1 LRSRQHVVVGG
12 NFATYAG
19 AAVTI
24 PISAFIIVKNE
35 EKRLPRT
42 ISALKPWV
50 DEIIVV
56 DSGSSDRTMEL
67 ARSLGAKVSYN
78 EWKGYGSQKGF
89 AERLCRNMWVL
100 NIDADEVVTPELA
113 AEIQT
118 LFPGGRAPDPAA
130 YRLRILTVYP
140 GEDKPRPWANDYNE
154 VRLYH
159 RSAGAYREHPVYDRV
174 ILGNMEP
181 RQLRQPIF
189 HYSYLSFSHIIEKNN
204 HFSSF
209 RSQNSQRRSAAYL
222 KFRLAIEF
230 PLNFLKCYFGR
241 RHIFGGWKGFYFAL
255 CHAFMRTTR
264 IAKMLELAWGQ
275 EKPED
280 AEVFV
285 TLPAARRARASIKAE
300 AAQPSLVSLMH
311 RKEVGR

>member
-1 LRSRQHVVVGG
+1 MTAICSCRSE
-12 NFATYAG
+12 FAPYTG
-19 AAVTI
+19 TPVTI

-35 EKRLPRT
+35 EKRLPKT
-42 ISALKPWV
+42 IAALKPWV

-56 DSGSSDRTMEL
+56 DSGSTDRTMEL

-78 EWKGYGSQKGF
+78 EWRGYGSQKSF

-100 NIDADEVVTPELA
+100 NVDADEVVTPQLA
-113 AEIQT
+113 DEIQA
-118 LFPGGRAPDPAA
+118 LFPNGRAPEPSA

-140 GEDKPRPWANDYNE
+140 GDDKPRPWANDYNE

-159 RSAGAYREHPVYDRV
+159 QSIGAYREHQVHDRV
-174 ILGNMEP
+174 ILRNTEP

-189 HYSYLSFSHIIEKNN
+189 HHSFLSFSHIIEKNN
-204 HFSSF
+204 YFSSF
-209 RSQNSQRRSAAYL
+209 RSQNSQPRSSAYL

-264 IAKMLELAWGQ
+264 IAKMLELTWGQ

-285 TLPAARRARASIKAE
+285 ALPAVRSARSKAS
-300 AAQPSLVSLMH
+300 
-311 RKEVGR
+311 

>member
-1 LRSRQHVVVGG
+1 MEQLKHRLLAFSAIYSCKADVAIYTGSP
-12 NFATYAG
+12 
-19 AAVTI
+19 VTI
-24 PISAFIIVKNE
+24 PVSAFIIVKNE

-56 DSGSSDRTMEL
+56 DSGSTDRTMEI

-100 NIDADEVVTPELA
+100 NVDADEVVTPELA
-113 AEIQT
+113 AEIMA
-118 LFPGGRAPDPAA
+118 LFAGGRAPEPSA

-140 GEDKPRPWANDYNE
+140 GDEKPRPWANDYNE

-159 RSAGAYREHPVYDRV
+159 RSIGAYREHPVHDRV
-174 ILGNMEP
+174 ILRNTAP

-189 HYSYLSFSHIIEKNN
+189 HHAYLSFSHIIEKNN

-209 RSQNSQRRSAAYL
+209 RSQNSRARSSAYL
-222 KFRLAIEF
+222 KFRLAIEL
-230 PLNFLKCYFGR
+230 PLTFLKCYFGR

-275 EKPED
+275 EKPES

-285 TLPAARRARASIKAE
+285 TLPASRRARRALRSSSSS
-300 AAQPSLVSLMH
+300 P
-311 RKEVGR
+311 

>member
-1 LRSRQHVVVGG
+1 M
-12 NFATYAG
+12 
-19 AAVTI
+19 TI

-35 EKRLPRT
+35 EKRLLKT
-42 ISALKPWV
+42 LSALKPWV

-56 DSGSSDRTMEL
+56 DSGSTDRTMEL

-78 EWKGYGSQKGF
+78 EWRGYGSQKSF
-89 AERLCRNMWVL
+89 AERLCRNLWVL
-100 NIDADEVVTPELA
+100 NVDADEVVTPELA
-113 AEIQT
+113 AEIQA
-118 LFPGGRAPDPAA
+118 LFPGGRAPEPAA

-140 GEDKPRPWANDYNE
+140 GDVRPRRWANDYNE

-159 RSAGAYREHPVYDRV
+159 QSVGAYREHPVHDRV
-174 ILGNMEP
+174 VLRNTQA

-189 HYSYLSFSHIIEKNN
+189 HHAFLSFSHIVEKNN

-209 RSQNSQRRSAAYL
+209 RSQNSKPRSSSYL
-222 KFRLAIEF
+222 KFRLALEF

-264 IAKMLELAWGQ
+264 IAKMLELRWGQ
-275 EKPED
+275 ERPEY

-285 TLPAARRARASIKAE
+285 TVPVASRRAKRKA
-300 AAQPSLVSLMH
+300 
-311 RKEVGR
+311 G

>member
-1 LRSRQHVVVGG
+1 M
-12 NFATYAG
+12 A
-19 AAVTI
+19 I

-56 DSGSSDRTMEL
+56 DSGSSDRTVEL
-67 ARSLGAKVSYN
+67 ARSLGAKVSHN
-78 EWKGYGSQKGF
+78 DWKGYGSQKSF

-100 NIDADEVVTPELA
+100 NVDADEVVTPALA
-113 AEIQT
+113 AEIQA
-118 LFPGGRAPDPAA
+118 LFSGGRAPEPSA
-130 YRLRILTVYP
+130 YRLKILTVYP
-140 GEDKPRPWANDYNE
+140 GDAKPRLWANDYNE

-159 RSAGAYREHPVYDRV
+159 QSVGAYREHSVHDRV
-174 ILGNMEP
+174 ILRNTMP
-181 RQLRQPIF
+181 MQLRQPIF
-189 HYSYLSFSHIIEKNN
+189 HHSFLSFSHIIEKNN

-209 RSQNSQRRSAAYL
+209 RSQNSQPRSCSYL

-241 RHIFGGWKGFYFAL
+241 RHIFGGCKGFYFAL

-275 EKPED
+275 EKPQD
-280 AEVFV
+280 AEMFV
-285 TLPAARRARASIKAE
+285 SGAAHES
-300 AAQPSLVSLMH
+300 
-311 RKEVGR
+311 